1 MAQSAQTPELLDL
14 TIDNITPNTIR
25 INNQGENERLKY
37 LLDRLVTHLHDF
49 ARETRLST
57 DEWMT
62 ALLFL
67 TKAGQICSDVRQV
80 GSLSF
85 WMPPNT
91 PLLKHG
97 PIETAAAD
105 WPCLCAGRNSSSYP
119 ISLACRS

>member
-1 MAQSAQTPELLDL
+1 MAQNAQTPELLDL

-80 GSLSF
+80 SCYI
-85 WMPPNT
+85 
-91 PLLKHG
+91 LLDGPEHC
-97 PIETAAAD
+97 PIEIAIANC
-105 WPCLCAGRNSSSYP
+105 PCAPAGVHPPLRYP
-119 ISLACRS
+119 GPVPPDR